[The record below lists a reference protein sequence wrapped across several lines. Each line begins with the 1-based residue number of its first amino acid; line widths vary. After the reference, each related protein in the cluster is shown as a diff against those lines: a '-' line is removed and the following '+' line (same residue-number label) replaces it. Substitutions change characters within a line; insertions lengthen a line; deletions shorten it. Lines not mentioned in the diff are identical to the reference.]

1 MMARKSRFDKRRE
14 RPVAK
19 NCPFCAGKNLP
30 AGRQAE
36 PDYKDV
42 GVLHKYLTERGKLLG
57 RARTGVCAKHQRAIT
72 VAVKRARHV
81 ALLPFVVRA

>member
-1 MMARKSRFDKRRE
+1 MNRRNNKRRE

-19 NCPFCAGKNLP
+19 NCPFCATKT
-30 AGRQAE
+30 E

-42 GVLHKYLTERGKLLG
+42 GTLGKYLTERAKLLG

-72 VAVKRARHV
+72 VEVKRARLV

>member
-1 MMARKSRFDKRRE
+1 MMMKRRFDKRRE

-19 NCPFCAGKNLP
+19 NCPFCANKT
-30 AGRQAE
+30 E
-36 PDYKDV
+36 PDYKDT
-42 GVLHKYLTERGKLLG
+42 GVLNKYITERGKLLG

-72 VAVKRARHV
+72 VAVKRARLV

>member
-1 MMARKSRFDKRRE
+1 MMMKRRFDKRRE

-19 NCPFCAGKNLP
+19 NCPFCANK
-30 AGRQAE
+30 AE
-36 PDYKDV
+36 LDYKDT
-42 GVLHKYLTERGKLLG
+42 GVLNKYITERGKLLG

-72 VAVKRARHV
+72 VAVKHARLV

>member
-1 MMARKSRFDKRRE
+1 MLKRRFDKRRE

-19 NCPFCAGKNLP
+19 NCPFCANKT
-30 AGRQAE
+30 E

-42 GVLHKYLTERGKLLG
+42 GTLTKYITERGKILG

-72 VAVKRARHV
+72 MGIKRARHV